1 MRIVL
6 GQPDVNVFF
15 RGMEAL
21 LGRIRRNPMAQ
32 YAVINHPDVA
42 TAGAK
47 QRDDSDGWSPRM
59 KLACF
64 LAAGSACWAVVLAPF
79 FLLG

>member
-1 MRIVL
+1 
-6 GQPDVNVFF
+6 
-15 RGMEAL
+15 
-21 LGRIRRNPMAQ
+21 MAQ

-47 QRDDSDGWSPRM
+47 QRDDSVGWSPRM
-59 KLACF
+59 KLTCF
-64 LAAGSACWAVVLAPF
+64 LSAGSACWAVVLAPF

>member
-1 MRIVL
+1 
-6 GQPDVNVFF
+6 
-15 RGMEAL
+15 
-21 LGRIRRNPMAQ
+21 MAQ

-64 LAAGSACWAVVLAPF
+64 LAAGSACWAVVLTPF